1 MCQLVTRTL
10 HRYHEKNLE
19 VWISIKI
26 NRERVFIFFAAAAS
40 RNSWCSCAAPRR
52 IEETK
57 RHLPVSLQSA
67 TTLLTPPHRRA
78 HAKTPFLTSDRFV
91 RPTRT
96 TASSHTKWCGLGVYY
111 HTPCHQRLT
120 TQPTSK
126 PAILQGMVTR
136 AATTWS
142 AGRTWWWW
150 RGIAL

>member
-78 HAKTPFLTSDRFV
+78 HAKTPFLTGDRFV

-111 HTPCHQRLT
+111 HTPCHQRMT
-120 TQPTSK
+120 TTNQPASQRSFE
-126 PAILQGMVTR
+126 A
-136 AATTWS
+136 
-142 AGRTWWWW
+142 WW
-150 RGIAL
+150 RGRRRRGVQGARGDDGGV